1 MRLSYGSQASK
12 SKAGIQLSSSSQF
25 MDDNEVNHKQMHHTC
40 KVVSTSFRFINS
52 CSCPTT
58 FFLLHTNHHCP
69 GSYQKLGISSSKV
82 KIEITVKKS
91 PLTVYAHTNLPK
103 KNRSYVPKIFCLIS
117 TFARSTGSILAFAL
131 KISVTSLKLNDFV
144 LARMLEF
151 LERQL
156 NMNMISKFHTG
167 IVFPPFSLHKSI
179 IRQNFLTGIKMK
191 IYLYTTS
198 GREKSIS
205 LYREKTHG

>member
-40 KVVSTSFRFINS
+40 KVVSTLFRFINS

-69 GSYQKLGISSSKV
+69 GSYQKLAISSSKV

-103 KNRSYVPKIFCLIS
+103 KKKQVICSQNILPNQHFC
-117 TFARSTGSILAFAL
+117 
-131 KISVTSLKLNDFV
+131 
-144 LARMLEF
+144 
-151 LERQL
+151 
-156 NMNMISKFHTG
+156 
-167 IVFPPFSLHKSI
+167 
-179 IRQNFLTGIKMK
+179 K
-191 IYLYTTS
+191 IYKKYLSICSQNLSDQILYQQECQS
-198 GREKSIS
+198 SQKDS
-205 LYREKTHG
+205 